1 MEDVTKMKK
10 VTFSTGLPRGACA
23 TFMHDGQR
31 WCAYPQD
38 KIQGLGVVMD
48 RMVGTIGRLHAGLV
62 DWINRHPEDSA
73 RVVKLMGSVAS
84 TRELALAK
92 AEAWTWRGE
101 TKSDEAVQ

>member
-1 MEDVTKMKK
+1 MEDKTVSKK
-10 VTFSTGLPRGACA
+10 VTFSDGLPRGACA
-23 TFMHDGQR
+23 TFKHDGQL
-31 WCAYPQD
+31 WFCYPQD
-38 KIQGLGVVMD
+38 KIQALSVVTD
-48 RMVGTIGRLHAGLV
+48 RMVGTISRLHAGLV